1 MVVDVV
7 DEFCKEDEVL
17 LEEEVEVEVDG
28 IVKCKGGNDGDAKTG
43 QGSTGVANI
52 DIPIKVDLL
61 LTFRQFYFCV
71 ISDLVHF
78 CIDVLSSCSPF
89 KRLSFLEGFFSNE

>member
-7 DEFCKEDEVL
+7 DEFRKEDEVL

-52 DIPIKVDLL
+52 DIPIKVDL
-61 LTFRQFYFCV
+61 TFRRFYFCV

-78 CIDVLSSCSPF
+78 CIDVRSSCSSF
-89 KRLSFLEGFFSNE
+89 KRLLFLEEFFSNE